1 MSPRTDKQNKDIRQ
15 KMELQILNAALDL
28 FASDGFEGT
37 SMQSIAKE
45 AGVSKG
51 NLYNYFESKQE
62 LLKGVLLHGLDQL
75 SEVMEASSL
84 ELLTEEAFEGA
95 IRVNFELIRS
105 NKVFW
110 KLYYNLFAQPK
121 VQVLFSEIFN
131 PFLEQYLEI
140 FELYFEN
147 KGDKNPKT
155 TALLLGSTLDGV
167 SLGFLMMGDAYPLD
181 DIVDQIIMK
190 FK

>member
-1 MSPRTDKQNKDIRQ
+1 
-15 KMELQILNAALDL
+15 MELQILNAALDL

>member
-1 MSPRTDKQNKDIRQ
+1 
-15 KMELQILNAALDL
+15 
-28 FASDGFEGT
+28 
-37 SMQSIAKE
+37 
-45 AGVSKG
+45 
-51 NLYNYFESKQE
+51 
-62 LLKGVLLHGLDQL
+62 
-75 SEVMEASSL
+75 MEASSL

-121 VQVLFSEIFN
+121 VQLLFSEIFN
-131 PFLEQYLEI
+131 PFLEQYLQI
-140 FELYFEN
+140 FELYFKN
-147 KGDKNPKT
+147 KGDKNPRT

-167 SLGFLMMGDAYPLD
+167 SLGFLMMGDAYPLN